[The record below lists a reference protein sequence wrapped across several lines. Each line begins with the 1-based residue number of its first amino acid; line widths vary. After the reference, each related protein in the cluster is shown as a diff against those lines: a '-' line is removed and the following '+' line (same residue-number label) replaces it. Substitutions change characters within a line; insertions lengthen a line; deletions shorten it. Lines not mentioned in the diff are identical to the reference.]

1 MKQTRK
7 EVPMI
12 KTNEKK
18 LDVIDK
24 ELEKLESLLEELE
37 PRAENAALFE
47 AQLIEYM
54 IENNLYELTI
64 GDTIVSLEIDEVLD
78 IDKMKEDGIY
88 EDFLLKEGTE

>member
-1 MKQTRK
+1 
-7 EVPMI
+7 MI